1 MKYVKVMTIP
11 GRSAQVEIED
21 NATVADA
28 VAKAGMTLDGYQIT
42 LTSQASGA
50 NGNSIPANGDDIV
63 LTRQVKGA

>member
-11 GRSAQVEIED
+11 GRSQQVEVED
-21 NATVADA
+21 SATVADC
-28 VAKAGMTLDGYQIT
+28 VAKAGMTTDGYQIT

-50 NGNSIPANGDDIV
+50 NANSVPQNGDDVV